1 MVLTAESGW
10 TLGEFGYGPD
20 RKAAARKAINE
31 YRAEQ
36 GRPPIEWES
45 ERE

>member
-10 TLGEFGYGPD
+10 LMGERGYGPD
-20 RKAAARKAINE
+20 RKAEARKMFDE

-36 GRPPIEWES
+36 GLPPIEWS
-45 ERE
+45 AG